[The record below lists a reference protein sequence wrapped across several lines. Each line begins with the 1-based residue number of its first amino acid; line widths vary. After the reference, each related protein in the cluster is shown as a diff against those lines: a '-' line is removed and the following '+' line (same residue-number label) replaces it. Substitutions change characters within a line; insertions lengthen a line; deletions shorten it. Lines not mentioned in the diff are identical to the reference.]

1 MANAL
6 LQDLSAA
13 TTLAGT
19 DLFYVKQSGAR
30 GVKAT
35 GTQLLALVGTAYVPL
50 AGGTMTGALTIASG
64 TLTASAPALSITQTW
79 NNAAV
84 TFKAAL
90 VNVTKLASDGAGLL
104 QEWQLGGVSRAYVRE
119 DGVFYCL
126 SGGYF
131 STVNLGTG
139 SDGNWT
145 ATRIGLRS
153 DSYYGIGDSTNANSA
168 TQDVRLY
175 RDAAGSLA
183 LRNGTNQQSFS
194 VYNTYTDSSNYE
206 RLKLTGVAG
215 TSVNITAET
224 LGTGG
229 DNLDIVL
236 TPAGTGLVK
245 FQAGSYVDANGTF
258 YTAGTLV
265 AGTTLWVGA
274 TLQLRMGNAIGAL
287 WSSTA
292 NANGTVDTGLNRGAA
307 GQVDVTNGT
316 AATYRDLKLRNLLN
330 VEYHQMTEM
339 TAPSAPAT
347 NSVRIYAE
355 DNGSGK
361 TRLMALFATG
371 VAQQLAIE
379 P

>member
-1 MANAL
+1 MGTLFTAL
-6 LQDLSAA
+6 GAA
-13 TTLAGT
+13 TALSNSNIFPVHQG
-19 DLFYVKQSGAR
+19 GAR
-30 GVKAT
+30 ALGAT

-64 TLTASAPALSITQTW
+64 SLAASAPALSITQTW
-79 NNAAV
+79 NG
-84 TFKAAL
+84 
-90 VNVTKLASDGAGLL
+90 S
-104 QEWQLGGVSRAYVRE
+104 GVSFRGIDVNITNTLSGTSYPIVMTVS
-119 DGVFYCL
+119 GSNVFYVNQVGDIYGVNYRL
-126 SGGYF
+126 TSNN
-131 STVNLGTG
+131 ST
-139 SDGNWT
+139 
-145 ATRIGLRS
+145 IGL
-153 DSYYGIGDSTNANSA
+153 GASA
-168 TQDVRLY
+168 DVLLV
-175 RDAAGSLA
+175 RDAAAQLA

-194 VYNTYTDSSNYE
+194 VYNRYTDSSNYE

-236 TPAGTGLVK
+236 TPAGNGSVVFPNSTYINSTGFGILSGIK
-245 FQAGSYVDANGTF
+245 CGTESSLN
-258 YTAGTLV
+258 YYASGLRLLSSGEIAWTNTTLV
-265 AGTTLWVGA
+265 
-274 TLQLRMGNAIGAL
+274 NAP
-287 WSSTA
+287 
-292 NANGTVDTGLNRGAA
+292 VDTALFRDSA
-307 GQVDVTNGT
+307 GVVKVTDGGSN
-316 AATYRDLKLRNLLN
+316 YRDLKLRNLLN

-371 VAQQLAIE
+371 AAQQLAIE

>member
-50 AGGTMTGALTIASG
+50 AGGTMTGALTLPAGAAGAPSLLFTGAG
-64 TLTASAPALSITQTW
+64 TTTGIFAAGATALSIASSGVAVVMFNNSTTRFRDSTQ
-79 NNAAV
+79 
-84 TFKAAL
+84 
-90 VNVTKLASDGAGLL
+90 SDAILL
-104 QEWQLGGVSRAYVRE
+104 EANTAFIG
-119 DGVFYCL
+119 
-126 SGGYF
+126 
-131 STVNLGTG
+131 LGT
-139 SDGNWT
+139 SN
-145 ATRIGLRS
+145 
-153 DSYYGIGDSTNANSA
+153 
-168 TQDVRLY
+168 DVRFG
-175 RDAAGSLA
+175 RDAAATLA
-183 LRNGTNQQSFS
+183 QRNGTNAQTLRI
-194 VYNTYTDSSNYE
+194 YGTYTDSSNYE
-206 RLKLTGVAG
+206 RLSLSTTAG

-229 DNLDIVL
+229 DNLNIVL
-236 TPAGTGLVK
+236 TPAGTGVLTTGAY
-245 FQAGSYVDANGTF
+245 FRALGI
-258 YTAGTLV
+258 V
-265 AGTTLWVGA
+265 AGGSTSLNEYAFG
-274 TLQLRMGNAIGAL
+274 LRVRSAGEIAWCSSSLGTSVDLAL
-287 WSSTA
+287 F
-292 NANGTVDTGLNRGAA
+292 RGAA

-316 AATYRDLKLRNLLN
+316 VATYRDLKLRNLLN
-330 VEYHQMTEM
+330 VEYHEMTEM

-371 VAQQLAIE
+371 AAQQIAIE